1 MRYGELDNIWS
12 EDLRGLSGAAIGR
25 VYGERAAEVLVPRS
39 VDPTLYTDRGIIDL
53 DRARELIGCKRSTLY
68 QNGVVRAII
77 EDLEKRDL
85 DAMPAAVADVRDA
98 DADSNVV
105 KFPIEKTRQ
114 PSRYER
120 GKIVVADLMLPYK
133 LGIERRF
140 QIPTLFWA
148 GYVDYEVADYMRSL
162 AMKGRPLSTLLE
174 YLKIIREFR
183 RFCRANG
190 MPWNLVCD
198 DVLRAYQA
206 TKLNKGVQTR
216 RINTIIGVIFQFYA
230 WAEENGLLKDRV
242 QLHNEPDYPEH
253 MRHHPFAIA
262 SNEFTTKDGKK
273 IRVSKLSIDDST
285 RYPNRPT
292 PNDDAIELVYDTQDG
307 LVHEERNTT
316 AFSFARVMGA
326 RSFETLQV
334 SVAQLPTQAQLDRIY
349 EGTLPWSFTVKR
361 KGQRAGKL
369 YPTPDL
375 LRRILNYVEFHRSKI
390 VDACKAAGR
399 PVSNKLFLT
408 DQGTP
413 LSVGALS
420 ELTRKAFK
428 KAGVLGSYHR
438 LRAARAQEEVERALD
453 AVDVG
458 DVELGPETLWKH
470 SILMKA
476 ADLLD
481 HTSLRSLEF
490 YLNDLI
496 NSRVQKS
503 TGAKLHIVA
512 EALAEKTRALAEVE
526 KRLQRAS
533 SLWRADPVL
542 AEFIFTGEL
551 KNPSPDSRRQL
562 REFREE
568 IELFEAN
575 FAQAA

>member
-12 EDLRGLSGAAIGR
+12 EDLSGLSGAAIGR
-25 VYGERAAEVLVPRS
+25 VYGERAVEVLVPRS
-39 VDPTLYTDRGIIDL
+39 VDPSLYTDKGVIDL

-68 QNGVVRAII
+68 QNRVVRAII
-77 EDLEKRDL
+77 EDLQRRDL
-85 DAMPAAVADVRDA
+85 DATPATVVDTQDA
-98 DADSNVV
+98 NKCGNVV
-105 KFPIEKTRQ
+105 KFPVEKTRQ

-133 LGIERRF
+133 LGVQRRF

-148 GYVDYEVADYMRSL
+148 GTVDYEVADYMRSL
-162 AMKGRPLSTLLE
+162 AVGGRPLSTLLE
-174 YLKIIREFR
+174 YMKIIREFR
-183 RFCRANG
+183 RFCRERG
-190 MPWNLVCD
+190 MLWSMVCD
-198 DVLRAYQA
+198 DVLRAYRA

-216 RINTIIGVIFQFYA
+216 RINTVIGVIFQFYA
-230 WAEENGLLKDRV
+230 WAERTGRLRDRV
-242 QLHNEPDYPEH
+242 QLHNEPDYPEE
-253 MRHHPFAIA
+253 MRHHPFAIG
-262 SNEFTTKDGKK
+262 SNEFTTKDGRK
-273 IRVSKLSIDDST
+273 IRVSKLWLDDST
-285 RYPNRPT
+285 KYPNRPT

-307 LVHEERNTT
+307 LVHEERNTL
-316 AFSFARVMGA
+316 AFSFSRVMA
-326 RSFETLQV
+326 SRSFETLQV
-334 SVAQLPTQAQLDRIY
+334 SVAQLPTRAQLDRIY
-349 EGTLPWSFTVKR
+349 DGSLPWSFTVTR
-361 KGQRAGKL
+361 KGQRQGKL

-375 LRRILNYVEFHRSKI
+375 LLRILNYVEFHRSKI
-390 VDACKAAGR
+390 VESCKAAGR
-399 PVSNKLFLT
+399 FVSNKLFLT

-413 LSVGALS
+413 LSVGALG
-420 ELTRKAFK
+420 ELTRKAFQ
-428 KAGVLGSYHR
+428 KAGVPGSYHR

-476 ADLLD
+476 ADFLD

-503 TGAKLHIVA
+503 TGAKLHIVE
-512 EALAEKTRALAEVE
+512 EALAEKTRALVEVE

-533 SLWRADPVL
+533 GLWRADPVL
-542 AEFIFTGEL
+542 AEFIFTGDL
-551 KNPSPDSRRQL
+551 KNPSPESRRQL
-562 REFREE
+562 REFRDE

-575 FAQAA
+575 FAEAA